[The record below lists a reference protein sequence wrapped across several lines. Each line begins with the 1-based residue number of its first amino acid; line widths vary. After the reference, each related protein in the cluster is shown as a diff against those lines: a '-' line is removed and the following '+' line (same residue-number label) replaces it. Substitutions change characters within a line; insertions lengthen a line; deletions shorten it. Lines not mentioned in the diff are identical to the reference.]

1 MMGSMAPLMIRMALL
16 HAVLVYG
23 TNNDPEKT
31 TGMSSSEISN
41 REIGSRLVLGA
52 RIFYAVLYD
61 LFHSSPIRQKQAGK
75 EERKLTSPS
84 IWMAKFT
91 ICEFLRRV
99 ACMIWSRSLQTF
111 LRCLYFFLASTLTG
125 VLIATLAEC
134 QPFNHYWQVRPD
146 PGAHCRLGYAHLI
159 TMGTCDII
167 TDLLLVAYPIPV
179 ILRSLLPTKRKASL
193 VPLFALSLILVAITA
208 FRVPTVIQQNGSQ
221 PYRSLLA
228 SLEILAATAIS
239 NAVVIASFVRDK
251 GAKRPKFERDEGHA
265 DVNQGMMY
273 SSSRRAT
280 ITRFQWGSDSDLAG
294 DLGIRL
300 DPALCSSSIGGGA
313 EAMAD
318 TAHLESGLSNVARI
332 PTAQTGVFDPN
343 WSFERAGISSPVT
356 VAAAAAVTGGGCSY
370 DDSAGISPTHTRK
383 NSVAPLMPLVSDS
396 PVLHAPPRSA
406 SLSSR
411 RSSVL
416 DIDRLLRYLQFLERR
431 RRSVSHRPDQ
441 V

>member
-1 MMGSMAPLMIRMALL
+1 MQSCTANTTTQSSHPGPA
-16 HAVLVYG
+16 
-23 TNNDPEKT
+23 EKANE
-31 TGMSSSEISN
+31 S
-41 REIGSRLVLGA
+41 
-52 RIFYAVLYD
+52 
-61 LFHSSPIRQKQAGK
+61 
-75 EERKLTSPS
+75 S

-111 LRCLYFFLASTLTG
+111 LRCLYFFLASTLTA
-125 VLIATLAEC
+125 VLITTLAEC
-134 QPFNHYWQVRPD
+134 QPFSHYWQVRPD
-146 PGAHCRLGYAHLI
+146 PGAHCRSGYAHLI
-159 TMGTCDII
+159 TMGTCDMI

-179 ILRSLLPTKRKASL
+179 ILRSLLPNKRKASL

-208 FRVPTVIQQNGSQ
+208 FRVPTVIQRNGSQ

-251 GAKRPKFERDEGHA
+251 GAKRPKFERHEGHA
-265 DVNQGMMY
+265 DVYQGMMY

-300 DPALCSSSIGGGA
+300 DPALCPSSIGG
-313 EAMAD
+313 AD
-318 TAHLESGLSNVARI
+318 ADADADATVDSTAQHPGSNVSRI
-332 PTAQTGVFDPN
+332 PTAQTGGMFDPN
-343 WSFERAGISSPVT
+343 WSFDQRPGSRKHTGVT
-356 VAAAAAVTGGGCSY
+356 AVGAVTAGPD

-406 SLSSR
+406 SLSPKR
-411 RSSVL
+411 RWIF
-416 DIDRLLRYLQFLERR
+416 DIDGLLRYLHFLERR
-431 RRSVSHRPDQ
+431 RRRPVSHGPDH

>member
-1 MMGSMAPLMIRMALL
+1 
-16 HAVLVYG
+16 
-23 TNNDPEKT
+23 
-31 TGMSSSEISN
+31 
-41 REIGSRLVLGA
+41 
-52 RIFYAVLYD
+52 
-61 LFHSSPIRQKQAGK
+61 
-75 EERKLTSPS
+75 
-84 IWMAKFT
+84 MAKFT

-111 LRCLYFFLASTLTG
+111 LRCLYFFLASTLTA

-134 QPFNHYWQVRPD
+134 QPFSHYWRVRPD
-146 PGAHCRLGYAHLI
+146 PGGHCRLGYAHLI

-208 FRVPTVIQQNGSQ
+208 FRVPTVIQRHGSQ

-251 GAKRPKFERDEGHA
+251 GVKRPKFERDEGHA

-300 DPALCSSSIGGGA
+300 DPVLCSSSMGGVDA
-313 EAMAD
+313 SNIMAD
-318 TAHLESGLSNVARI
+318 TAHPESNVSRI

-343 WSFERAGISSPVT
+343 WSFDQRSGSGKDADATMAVA
-356 VAAAAAVTGGGCSY
+356 VAATGGGGGLD

-383 NSVAPLMPLVSDS
+383 NSVAPLMPPVSDS

-406 SLSSR
+406 SVSPRR
-411 RSSVL
+411 RSVF
-416 DIDRLLRYLQFLERR
+416 DIDSLLRYLHFLERR
-431 RRSVSHRPDQ
+431 RRSLSHEPDQ